1 MPRFVSFR
9 NESGMGKKSGE
20 HLLHLFITGDA
31 DKEWLLLRIQKKGS
45 FNFRSDFLS
54 VRAKSRIRY

>member
-20 HLLHLFITGDA
+20 HLLHLLITGDA
-31 DKEWLLLRIQKKGS
+31 DKEWLCYPKREASILDQTS
-45 FNFRSDFLS
+45 FL
-54 VRAKSRIRY
+54 

>member
-31 DKEWLLLRIQKKGS
+31 DKEWLLLRIQKREASILDQTS
-45 FNFRSDFLS
+45 FL
-54 VRAKSRIRY
+54 